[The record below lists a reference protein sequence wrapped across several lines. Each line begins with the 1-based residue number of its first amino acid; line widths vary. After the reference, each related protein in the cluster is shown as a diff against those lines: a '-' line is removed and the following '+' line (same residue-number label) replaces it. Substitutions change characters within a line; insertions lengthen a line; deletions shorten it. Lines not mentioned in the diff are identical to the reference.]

1 MSPSGNGW
9 TAVGFSPRG
18 LAILAGIIGIAGI
31 AGHFLAKG
39 VTISVMGLAAGIL
52 ALLVFLRPQLGLYA
66 VLACAAVVRLK
77 VGTGTGSVIV
87 ASLGAAVILGVCWL
101 AHRIMHK
108 ERLNYLPRSIA
119 IPGGALIFFTFFSLL
134 WGRATLDPRIPM
146 PETFIRVQLA
156 ASALFVVSIGLL
168 FIGADLLRDR
178 QARNWIMGGLIAVGF
193 GALPFRILGITF
205 PLFSVFGLFGMWFIV
220 LCWAHALANDGL
232 PTKLR
237 WLLAGGAITWLAV
250 QLTLQRDWT
259 SGWLPPIFAL
269 LLVTIIL
276 RPRQGWPLL
285 GVALTLAVAFQAL
298 LMDLVS
304 SEEEQGSLG
313 GDFGRFE
320 LWMRNLDLLKDH
332 LLFGTGPAGYAL
344 YYVTLVP
351 DKAMS
356 THNNYIDII
365 AETGIFGLLSFLI
378 LLVALGWL
386 AWRTLPHLTNGSD
399 RAACAATL
407 CGLIAVVQ
415 AMTLGDWVIPFVY
428 NQTIAG
434 FDHSV
439 YTWLMFALL
448 CGLWAQ
454 LRDPVSNYA

>member
-1 MSPSGNGW
+1 MRLRATNRFPSPQLL
-9 TAVGFSPRG
+9 V
-18 LAILAGIIGIAGI
+18 LIIAGLGLI
-31 AGHFLAKG
+31 SLISFRLLAKG
-39 VTISVMGLAAGIL
+39 ITISVL
-52 ALLVFLRPQLGLYA
+52 ALAVAIVGLLIFVRPQLGLYT
-66 VLACAAVVRLK
+66 VIVCAAVVRVT
-77 VGTGTGSVIV
+77 VGTGTGSAIV
-87 ASLGAAVILGVCWL
+87 ASLGVATLLCLCWI
-101 AHRIMHK
+101 AHRVMHK
-108 ERLNYLPRSIA
+108 ERLNYLPKQIA
-119 IPGGALIFFTFFSLL
+119 IPGLMTIFFTFFSLL
-134 WGRATLDPRIPM
+134 WGRATLDPRIAM

-168 FIGADLLRDR
+168 FIGADLLRER
-178 QARNWIMGGLIAVGF
+178 RARNWIIGGIIGLGLV
-193 GALPFRILGITF
+193 ALPFRILGVNM
-205 PLFSVFGLFGMWFIV
+205 PLLGVAGLFGMWFIV
-220 LCWAHALANDGL
+220 LCWSQALANDAL
-232 PTKLR
+232 PSALR
-237 WLLAGGAITWLAV
+237 WLLGVAAIAWLVV
-250 QLTLQRDWT
+250 QLLLQRDWT
-259 SGWLPPIFAL
+259 SGWLPPLFAL

-285 GVALTLAVAFQAL
+285 GVVLVLAISFQSL

-320 LWMRNLDLLKDH
+320 LWARNIELLKDH

-344 YYVTLVP
+344 YYVSLSP

-365 AETGIFGLLSFLI
+365 AETGIFGLLSFLV
-378 LLVALGWL
+378 LLSALGWL
-386 AWRTLPHLTNGSD
+386 AWRTLPRLTNGSD
-399 RAACAATL
+399 RAACAAATG
-407 CGLIAVVQ
+407 GLVAIIQ